1 MTATVARGTITT
13 GSVEEH
19 AQSTGALWNLDHTPL
34 SAGGFGSRTVFVA
47 TPRVTVYRERWT
59 RPLHVHG
66 ELRRDQIVFVL
77 PEDSPRPFR
86 LWGGDFVKAGVMPYA
101 MSSAEVD
108 FVAVED
114 YSGAMVILDGDFFA
128 AVTRKC
134 GLEGLG
140 RGGFLVPDRV
150 GSQRLRRL
158 VHFALTSDEN
168 RFAATWP
175 RVDLYE
181 DELADALLAAI
192 APGRTLPA
200 QTPHA
205 TTSLRAQVYRRCTEY
220 AREKSFDVSVPDLC
234 QIAGASRRTVEYAFL
249 ERLGVPPA
257 RFLRLCR
264 YQRAFSV
271 LASSARGDTTVS
283 SLATSLGFSELG
295 RFAVEY
301 RKLYGER
308 PSETLRRP
316 PTAGAPQLPSPRGA
330 G

>member
-1 MTATVARGTITT
+1 MPATVSRGTITT

-19 AQSTGALWNLDHTPL
+19 AQSTSALWDLDHTPL
-34 SAGGFGSRTVFVA
+34 SAGGFRSRTVFVA

-66 ELRRDQIVFVL
+66 ELKRHQIVFVL

-86 LWGGDFVKAGVMPYA
+86 LWGGDFVKAGVMPYTT
-101 MSSAEVD
+101 SSAEVD
-108 FVAVED
+108 FVAAED
-114 YSGAMVILDGDFFA
+114 YSGAMVVLNADFFA

-140 RGGFLVPDRV
+140 RRGFLAPDRV

-158 VHFALTSDEN
+158 IHFALTSDQN

-175 RVDLYE
+175 RIGLYE

-192 APGRTLPA
+192 APGQSSP
-200 QTPHA
+200 QTSHA
-205 TTSLRAQVYRRCTEY
+205 TTSLRARVYRRCTEY
-220 AREKSFDVSVPDLC
+220 AREMSFDVSIPDIC

-249 ERLGVPPA
+249 EKLGVPPA

-264 YQRAFSV
+264 YQHAFRA

-283 SLATSLGFSELG
+283 SLAASLGFSELG

-316 PTAGAPQLPSPRGA
+316 AAETPRLPSPGGA